1 VLVRQVAPGVDC
13 AVSEMVRVSSPCS
26 MIAPCHLTTDRQ
38 HRAEQRGAARRLK
51 QADDDPPAGER
62 ISVRDS
68 AEGGSEGRG
77 REEDQEAVWLGY
89 LIMDN

>member
-1 VLVRQVAPGVDC
+1 
-13 AVSEMVRVSSPCS
+13 

-38 HRAEQRGAARRLK
+38 TAQSRAERSGSEEAQASKQTMTHRL
-51 QADDDPPAGER
+51 AGER

-68 AEGGSEGRG
+68 ASRGRIRREEGGEGIR
-77 REEDQEAVWLGY
+77 RQSGY

>member
-26 MIAPCHLTTDRQ
+26 MIAPCHLTR
-38 HRAEQRGAARRLK
+38 ERLGGSSK
-51 QADDDPPAGER
+51 QADDDPPAG

-68 AEGGSEGRG
+68 ASRGRIRRDDGRGGEGRRIRRQSG
-77 REEDQEAVWLGY
+77 
-89 LIMDN
+89 